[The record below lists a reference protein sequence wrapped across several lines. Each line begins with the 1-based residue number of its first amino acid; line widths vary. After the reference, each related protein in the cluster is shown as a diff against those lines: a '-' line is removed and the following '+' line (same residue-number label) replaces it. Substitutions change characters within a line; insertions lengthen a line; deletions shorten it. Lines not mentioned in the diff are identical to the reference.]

1 MALDNLKSYTVCK
14 VLVFRVTRADRGPM
28 RHTFLWSLKGKEMG
42 DKEHWP
48 FEYPPKV
55 LCITS
60 AHVSLS
66 QMATPATEGVGSAI
80 VPGAQKG
87 RATRIWKRTLVTST
101 GPRSPH
107 VMLQLCQRHCPG
119 SPRLEREAHLVSP
132 GHSIHMVRL
141 QCIALGSMR
150 EQRLLSQCGRAPA
163 ACPGLVPVAAPQT
176 QQGDWGLCAPQGIRI
191 EVVLLQLYHWLPE
204 VKSLSSPPEPSLIQ

>member
-1 MALDNLKSYTVCK
+1 
-14 VLVFRVTRADRGPM
+14 
-28 RHTFLWSLKGKEMG
+28 MG

-66 QMATPATEGVGSAI
+66 QMATPATEGVGSTI
-80 VPGAQKG
+80 VPGSQKG

-107 VMLQLCQRHCPG
+107 VVLQLCQRHCPG
-119 SPRLEREAHLVSP
+119 SPRLERETRLVSP

-150 EQRLLSQCGRAPA
+150 EQRLLNVVVPLLPARDWYLWLLHRRSRATGA
-163 ACPGLVPVAAPQT
+163 SV
-176 QQGDWGLCAPQGIRI
+176 
-191 EVVLLQLYHWLPE
+191 LPE
-204 VKSLSSPPEPSLIQ
+204 VSG